1 MHTVGGRRGLGLL
14 TKARDYRMAGWKT
27 KTTAAAQPLG
37 GKRGPDFR
45 WKGSDEEAA
54 VSQEILEDF
63 FIHWDDSH
71 FRDRVP
77 ALLPAGWQKLTHRQ
91 IKRLVQKWRKTQ
103 HTWRFAEPGG
113 YRDYILARM
122 PEEAFAELYEE
133 QKDGFWQTFRF
144 GKRKPAGA
152 EGSGTPRSA
161 GPSEGVWAEV
171 ASEDEVL
178 SDLGTG
184 VWR

>member
-1 MHTVGGRRGLGLL
+1 
-14 TKARDYRMAGWKT
+14 MAGWKT
-27 KTTAAAQPLG
+27 NKIYWPAGCGAAAAAQPPG

-122 PEEAFAELYEE
+122 PEELFAELDEE
-133 QKDGFWQTFRF
+133 QKEGFWQTFRF